1 MEEKKRSLVV
11 WCDRVWRSFA
21 PDVMGIESCKLL
33 GYPSMMITGEELFL
47 REDVLGKFMS
57 SVHGI
62 HG

>member
-1 MEEKKRSLVV
+1 M